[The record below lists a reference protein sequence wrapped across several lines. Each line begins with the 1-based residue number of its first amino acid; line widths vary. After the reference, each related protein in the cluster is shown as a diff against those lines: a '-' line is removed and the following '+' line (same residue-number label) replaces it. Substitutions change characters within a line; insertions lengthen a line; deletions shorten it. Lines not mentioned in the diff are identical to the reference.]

1 MISLKHKSLSF
12 TLFSSRLSFSFL
24 WGFYFLWGFNFLG
37 SLNFLRSFNLLWGF
51 NLLGFRINGWLLDF
65 WLSFDFFSTLG
76 GFSGSLHLV
85 GSSLSFGDPGVVDF
99 FIFVNGSQSSLP
111 SFDFIFSLDSLSS
124 NSNISN
130 KSLNFGCF

>member
-12 TLFSSRLSFSFL
+12 TLFSSRLSFS
-24 WGFYFLWGFNFLG
+24 FLWGFNFLG

-51 NLLGFRINGWLLDF
+51 NLLGFSINDWLFDF
-65 WLSFDFFSTLG
+65 WLSFDFLSTLG
-76 GFSGSLHLV
+76 GFSGGLHLV

-99 FIFVNGSQSSLP
+99 FIFVNGSQSSFP

-124 NSNISN
+124 NSNISD